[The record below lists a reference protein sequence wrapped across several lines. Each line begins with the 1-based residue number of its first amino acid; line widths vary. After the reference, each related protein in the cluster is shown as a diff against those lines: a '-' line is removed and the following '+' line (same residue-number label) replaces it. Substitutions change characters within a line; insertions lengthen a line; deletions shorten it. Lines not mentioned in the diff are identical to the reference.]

1 MRLVR
6 PAEPEEFARARS
18 EHPTSPET
26 AGKRSP
32 LVKSARDEDSRPP
45 AVVAALLEMTGERCA
60 YCETPIDS
68 DTAVVTHHRPP
79 GNAVGEDGTVS
90 PDHYRWLEHTWANL
104 LPACADCVRAKGSR
118 FPVRGVRSD
127 APEPWT
133 DEDALILDPGR
144 EDLAAHLLYQ
154 VDGTVAGTTERGRVT
169 IEVLALNRSSLVAR
183 RARSIE
189 PERPARRPHT
199 GGRPGA
205 RPGGPGA
212 PVHGGASGPAGPG
225 TGDPTANLT
234 PDAFPSMAERGVGHT
249 PAMALPRPSY
259 DLNLPLAPTQ
269 ATSYYGATKWIDRV
283 VIGNFRPIRDL
294 DLDFSTSTSEHG
306 PWTVLLGE
314 NGCGKSS
321 ILHAIALTLIGG
333 AYRRELAMDAGAYL
347 RHRARIGRVQV
358 YLTGDPQPFELTWGT
373 GDTDF
378 TGPEAAPVLLLGYGA
393 TRLLPRGPAPQRPD
407 RAGAWVDNLFDP
419 FRPLTDPTTW
429 LLSLPVPVFT
439 DVAEGLADLL
449 ALEDT
454 AEIEADRRRK
464 VVRIHQHAS
473 VAELTEL
480 SDGYQSMLVLACD
493 VLRTVLT
500 RWDQVGLA
508 EGIVLI
514 DELGA
519 HLHPR
524 WRMRIVTALRTLMPR
539 VQFIVSTHDPLC
551 LRGLL
556 DGEVTVIRRNARA
569 DVIAITD
576 LPSVQGMRVDQLLT
590 SEHFGLGSTDDPEL
604 DDLWAQY
611 YQLQGLPE
619 RGAEQE
625 AQLAHVR
632 ARLDA
637 IGVLGSTERDRLLL
651 ASADEFIAR
660 RRQVGDEG
668 TRTSAAVTAELAA
681 LWTARLPGAPGAPR

>member
-18 EHPTSPET
+18 EQLT
-26 AGKRSP
+26 AGGRGP
-32 LVKSARDEDSRPP
+32 LVKSARADGLRSPG
-45 AVVAALLEMTGERCA
+45 VVAALLAMTGDRCA
-60 YCETPIDS
+60 YCETPIDP

-79 GNAVGEDGTVS
+79 GNAVDEDGSVS
-90 PDHYRWLEHTWANL
+90 PDHYRWLEYTWSNL

-118 FPVRGVRSD
+118 FPVRGARSD

-133 DEDALILDPGR
+133 SEDALLLDPGR

-169 IEVLALNRSSLVAR
+169 IEVLALNRSSLAAR
-183 RARSIE
+183 R
-189 PERPARRPHT
+189 
-199 GGRPGA
+199 
-205 RPGGPGA
+205 
-212 PVHGGASGPAGPG
+212 
-225 TGDPTANLT
+225 ANLT
-234 PDAFPSMAERGVGHT
+234 PDAFPSMTERGVGHT
-249 PAMALPRPSY
+249 PAMALPRPGY

-294 DLDFSTSTSEHG
+294 DLDFSTSTSSHG

-347 RHRARIGRVQV
+347 RHRARVGRVQV
-358 YLTGDPQPFELTWGT
+358 YLTGDSQPFELTWGT

-419 FRPLTDPTTW
+419 FRPLTDPTAW
-429 LLSLPVPVFT
+429 LLSLPETVFT

-449 ALEDT
+449 ALEDS

-556 DGEVTVIRRNARA
+556 DGEVTVIRRNAEA

-611 YQLQGLPE
+611 YQLQGLSE

-625 AQLAHVR
+625 SQLAHVR

-660 RRQVGDEG
+660 RRQVGDEV
-668 TRTSAAVTAELAA
+668 TRTSAEVTSELAA
-681 LWTARLPGAPGAPR
+681 LWTARLPGPPAARGAQR

>member
-1 MRLVR
+1 MRLLR

-18 EHPTSPET
+18 DHLTSPDT
-26 AGKRSP
+26 AGERAGDYGP
-32 LVKSARDEDSRPP
+32 LVKGAREDGLRSPG
-45 AVVAALLEMTGERCA
+45 VVEALLEMTGDRCA

-68 DTAVVTHHRPP
+68 HTAVVTHHRPP
-79 GNAVGEDGTVS
+79 GNAVGEDGSVS
-90 PDHYRWLEHTWANL
+90 PDHYRWLEYTWANM
-104 LPACADCVRAKGSR
+104 LPACADCVRSKGSR
-118 FPVRGVRSD
+118 FPVRGARSD
-127 APEPWT
+127 APQPWT
-133 DEDALILDPGR
+133 SEDALLLDPGR

-154 VDGTVAGTTERGRVT
+154 LDGTVAGTTERGRVT
-169 IEVLALNRSSLVAR
+169 IEVLALNRSSLVHR
-183 RARSIE
+183 RARSIK
-189 PERPARRPHT
+189 PARSTGRPHT

-205 RPGGPGA
+205 PGA
-212 PVHGGASGPAGPG
+212 PAPGGGRGP
-225 TGDPTANLT
+225 GDPTANLT
-234 PDAFPSMAERGVGHT
+234 RDAFPSMTEKGVGHT
-249 PAMALPRPSY
+249 PAIALPRPGY

-283 VIGNFRPIRDL
+283 VIGNFRPIRNL

-347 RHRARIGRVQV
+347 RHRARVGRVQV

-419 FRPLTDPTTW
+419 FRPLTDPTAW
-429 LLSLPVPVFT
+429 LLSLPESVFT
-439 DVAEGLADLL
+439 DVAAGLADLL
-449 ALEDT
+449 ALEDS

-464 VVRIHQHAS
+464 VVRINQQSS

-556 DGEVTVIRRNARA
+556 DGEVTVIRRNAEA

-611 YQLQGLPE
+611 YQLQGMAE

-625 AQLAHVR
+625 GQLAQVR

-660 RRQVGDEG
+660 RRQVGDEV
-668 TRTSAAVTAELAA
+668 TRTSAEVTSELAA
-681 LWTARLPGAPGAPR
+681 LWTARLPGAPGARRAPR